1 MSGLSG
7 RYDSTSADYFS
18 WLSTISIVMRLSSVL
33 KTEISEFLKTFFF
46 PCMMSVR
53 KPSVHSLLGGNHSYT
68 TNINQMITYCH
79 STLMNRDCCDS
90 SQRLQ
95 IFQVQDPPLL
105 VIMQASVQT

>member
-7 RYDSTSADYFS
+7 RYDSTSDEDFS

-33 KTEISEFLKTFFF
+33 KTEISEFLKTFFV

-53 KPSVHSLLGGNHSYT
+53 KPRVHNLLGGNHSYT
-68 TNINQMITYCH
+68 TNINNPKTYCR
-79 STLMNRDCCDS
+79 STLTNRDCCDS

-95 IFQVQDPPLL
+95 ISQAQDPPLL
-105 VIMQASVQT
+105 VTKQA